1 MPNNIK
7 LQIPINNKIK
17 DEAERIAIQQ
27 GFSSLQ
33 DYIRFFI
40 TGLTQGKYSSGVITN
55 PTSVIS
61 SDYELYL
68 NRILS
73 DYEAEVK
80 NGKQSKPV
88 KNGTDLLNQLNNES

>member
-7 LQIPINNKIK
+7 LQIPINKKIK

-40 TGLTQGKYSSGVITN
+40 TGLTQGKYTSSIMTN
-55 PTSVIS
+55 TNQVIS
-61 SDYELYL
+61 SDYEAYL
-68 NRILS
+68 NQILLE
-73 DYEAEVK
+73 YENDVK
-80 NGKQSKPV
+80 NGKQSKSV
-88 KNGTDLLNQLNNES
+88 KNGTALLSQLNNE